1 MGERQAMSDD
11 VGALERLVPPSSLPG
26 LTAEIDRLSR
36 ARERTSGGRIALIDT
51 GVRRDGLALVRVE
64 GNGVTLGGWEIVA
77 VLHHEEDATR
87 VELCAPLPA
96 SQVERLREAR
106 ALCEACRT
114 VRPRTQTWLLRE
126 HATGRTV
133 QVGSSCIK
141 PLTGVASAARALAR
155 ASALMKAHAALAAAH
170 AGAVSRR
177 APGDAYIDTI
187 AFLASA
193 VAIVRAHGF
202 AAASEHVPT
211 WRQALAALEQ
221 HAEPTGADVRR
232 ALEIR
237 AWARA
242 DAEDAGAYRRRLAE
256 CVGRERLSSRELALA
271 ASAVRGYNR
280 ELYWRIRRQ
289 KAAAQGP

>member
-1 MGERQAMSDD
+1 MSDD
-11 VGALERLVPPSSLPG
+11 AVLERLVPPGSLPA

-36 ARERTSGGRIALIDT
+36 ASDRASGQRVCLVDT
-51 GVRRDGLALVRVE
+51 GIRRDGLALVRVE
-64 GNGVTLGGWEIVA
+64 GNNATLGGWEIIA
-77 VLHHEEDATR
+77 VLHHEQDTTR
-87 VELCAPLPA
+87 VEPCVPLPGTHV
-96 SQVERLREAR
+96 QRLREAR

-126 HATGRTV
+126 RATGRTV

-141 PLTGVASAARALAR
+141 PLTGVASAEQALAR
-155 ASALMKAHAALAAAH
+155 ANALAEARAALAAA
-170 AGAVSRR
+170 ADTGAVPRH
-177 APGDAYIDTI
+177 APGDEYIDTTT
-187 AFLASA
+187 FLAGV

-202 AAASEHVPT
+202 AAATELVPT
-211 WRQALAALEQ
+211 WRQALATLEQ
-221 HAEPTGADVRR
+221 HAAPTSADVRR

-237 AWARA
+237 AWACA
-242 DAEDAGAYRRRLAE
+242 EAEDARAYRRRLAE

-280 ELYWRIRRQ
+280 ELYWRIRRR